1 MKFHLVPKLSC
12 NKKVTY
18 DVVTK
23 AFFNFTLHMTIELG
37 NTMWINFW
45 ELQLIKKLPNFV
57 IWLQIRKLEIFI
69 RQSSNFWQHSK
80 DHYRKCYTRFVY
92 YLIHTMFVEI
102 VDAAV
107 WQTIKVLCCA
117 VSFKAI
123 QPLQKCCKNRFC
135 RIAETAIQTES
146 KQCQTKKQNILIFTP
161 ST

>member
-37 NTMWINFW
+37 NTM
-45 ELQLIKKLPNFV
+45 
-57 IWLQIRKLEIFI
+57 IRKLEIFI

-92 YLIHTMFVEI
+92 LSYPHHV
-102 VDAAV
+102 
-107 WQTIKVLCCA
+107 
-117 VSFKAI
+117 
-123 QPLQKCCKNRFC
+123 R
-135 RIAETAIQTES
+135 
-146 KQCQTKKQNILIFTP
+146 
-161 ST
+161 

>member
-92 YLIHTMFVEI
+92 LSYPHHVRWNSWRSCLTNYKGV
-102 VDAAV
+102 
-107 WQTIKVLCCA
+107 VLRCFFQ
-117 VSFKAI
+117 SY
-123 QPLQKCCKNRFC
+123 
-135 RIAETAIQTES
+135 TT
-146 KQCQTKKQNILIFTP
+146 TP
-161 ST
+161 KML